1 MFPYDAELLASL
13 SKTPDSVAEVL
24 AIMQAID
31 AITVDGD
38 GLKWFNGLYFRV
50 TQAVHDRIAAGGF
63 TDPAYLS
70 ELDVQFAQLYFAALR
85 ESLSGSALPGCW
97 QTLFSRRDQAELTR
111 LQFALAGVNAH
122 INHDLP
128 MALVST
134 GQNMNL
140 PPGHDTVQYSDYTA
154 LNSTLDSLI
163 EEAKHTLNVRLLG
176 EVLPPAA
183 QLEDT
188 VAAWSISAAREAAW
202 NNAEILWRLR
212 PEDLLTT
219 SFLDTLD
226 GLTTVVSKSLLVAV
240 PGVPG

>member
-1 MFPYDAELLASL
+1 MFPYDSELLAHLQS
-13 SKTPDSVAEVL
+13 TPQSVADVL

-31 AITVDGD
+31 AVAVDGD

-50 TQAVHDRIAAGGF
+50 TQAVENRIQAGGF
-63 TDPAYLS
+63 TNPAYLA
-70 ELDVQFAQLYFAALR
+70 ELDVEFAKLYFTALR
-85 ESLSGSALPGCW
+85 NFLAGSSLPDCW
-97 QTLFSRRDQAELTR
+97 RTLFSHRDQTELTR
-111 LQFALAGVNAH
+111 LQFALSGVNAH

-128 MALVST
+128 MALVAT
-134 GQNMNL
+134 DQKMNL
-140 PPGHDTVQYSDYTA
+140 PPGHGTVQYNDYTA

-163 EEAKHTLNVRLLG
+163 EEAKHTLNVRVLG

-202 NNAEILWRLR
+202 NNAELLWHLR
-212 PEDLLTT
+212 PEALLSA

-226 GLTTVVSKSLLVAV
+226 GLTTVVSKGLLIPV
-240 PGVPG
+240 PELA